1 MLSVSVLGEIFTS
14 PDTDSIVASIK
25 EVAGKRGALPFDEL
39 HGYLCDLQDDFTRS
53 CGLSHCAGEQAESQ
67 EAEQPVLVYFS
78 LEVIDQIG
86 YRGAAPRVSVYDTRP
101 AQCSV
106 LAISTYESVDFLDPK
121 ILLSLLMWAVYMVM
135 VFTRWNSG
143 WRGRPAVFLATFA
156 FVAAIVGRFVNYF
169 SAMHRFAAS

>member
-1 MLSVSVLGEIFTS
+1 MLSASVLGEVFTS

-53 CGLSHCAGEQAESQ
+53 CGLSTLCGEQAESQ
-67 EAEQPVLVYFS
+67 EAEQPVFIYFS

-86 YRGAAPRVSVYDTRP
+86 YRSLLRGFPSMTLGP
-101 AQCSV
+101 LSGSV
-106 LAISTYESVDFLDPK
+106 LAVSTYESLDFLDPK

-143 WRGRPAVFLATFA
+143 WRGRPAVFLATFP